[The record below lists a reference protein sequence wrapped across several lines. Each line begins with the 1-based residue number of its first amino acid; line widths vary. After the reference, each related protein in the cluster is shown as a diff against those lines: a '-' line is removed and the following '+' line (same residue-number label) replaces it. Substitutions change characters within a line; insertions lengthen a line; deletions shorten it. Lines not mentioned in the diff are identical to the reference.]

1 MQKIIPAKTESS
13 ETSKVFIRGKR
24 GAVRVDRHMGR
35 LRGRVLSRALV
46 AVSITCMG
54 VLLLGFL
61 WPIIL
66 ICLVQSPHLI
76 YLRILPC
83 VCMHL
88 LAKVDSTTMVYGNL
102 ALVGIIPL

>member
-1 MQKIIPAKTESS
+1 MIPTKTESS

-24 GAVRVDRHMGR
+24 GAVRVDRHMDG

-54 VLLLGFL
+54 ALLLGSL

-66 ICLVQSPHLI
+66 ICLVQSLYLI

-83 VCMHL
+83 VCTHL
-88 LAKVDSTTMVYGNL
+88 LAQVDSTAKAYEYS
-102 ALVGIIPL
+102 IP